1 MAALPTSLPTAL
13 LSFTRTDSELV
24 PAWLSDRDRPWLREL
39 LDEARAAIGRPWT
52 ELARHWRRSDPDP
65 RAGRRAAIAQHA
77 VLAHLRGTAA
87 IPRMVGIRQ
96 ALFQLA
102 ANGIPT
108 ETAVTTIAR
117 QHDLRA
123 DQLLAHLFADLPGE
137 RRIAWPESQFDPSF
151 VILLANR
158 LLVQGML
165 RHANAAELTVHG
177 ASRSV
182 LRTAWLHGNGLHVHA
197 CRDDRAEL
205 RWWNSNRRGAT
216 RSLTALVPTLPWTR
230 CYTLRAACQVR
241 HEAGTLVLST
251 GDAILP
257 GPEPRQFDSALERD
271 FARDFAAD
279 APGWRLLREPVPIQ
293 LAQSLAFPDF
303 EVHRA
308 SDGTRWLL
316 EIAGLR
322 DPAALPQKL
331 ALLGNARTILCLPRA
346 HVPPE
351 LRTEPRIVPFGR
363 RVIATEVLAT
373 LNRLSPTVADR

>member
-1 MAALPTSLPTAL
+1 MPTALPTAL
-13 LSFTRTDSELV
+13 LCFTQTDGELV
-24 PAWLSDRDRPWLREL
+24 PAWLSDRDRPWLRDL
-39 LDEARAAIGRPWT
+39 LDDARAAIGRPWT

-65 RAGRRAAIAQHA
+65 RAGRRTAIAQHA

-87 IPRMVGIRQ
+87 IPRMAGIRL

-108 ETAVTTIAR
+108 ETAVTTIA
-117 QHDLRA
+117 QQQGLPA
-123 DQLLAHLFADLPGE
+123 DQLLTHLFADLPGE
-137 RRIAWPESQFDPSF
+137 RRIVWPDPPFDPSF

-165 RHANAAELTVHG
+165 RHASAAELTVHG
-177 ASRSV
+177 ATRSV
-182 LRTAWLHGNGLHVHA
+182 LRTAWLQGNGLVVHGL
-197 CRDDRAEL
+197 RDDRAEL
-205 RWWNSNRRGAT
+205 RWWNSNHRLAT

-230 CYTLRAACQVR
+230 RYTLRAACRVR
-241 HEAGTLVLST
+241 HEAGTLILTT

-271 FARDFAAD
+271 FARDFAAT

-293 LAQSLAFPDF
+293 LAHGLAFPDF
-303 EVHRA
+303 EVLRTN
-308 SDGTRWLL
+308 DQTRWLL

-346 HVPPE
+346 HVPHD
-351 LRTEPRIVPFGR
+351 LRTEARIVPFGR

-373 LNRLSPTVADR
+373 LDRLSPPEAAC